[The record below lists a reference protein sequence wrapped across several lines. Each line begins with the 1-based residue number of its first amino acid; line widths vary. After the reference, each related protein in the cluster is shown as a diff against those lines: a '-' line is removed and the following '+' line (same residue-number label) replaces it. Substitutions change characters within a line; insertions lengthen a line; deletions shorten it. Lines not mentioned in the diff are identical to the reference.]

1 MTETPDEAMVEG
13 RQDLLPEEDA
23 AGSENP
29 RAQAQAVLE
38 ESEERV
44 LHPGRTR
51 AASTQTPGEDAAT

>member
-1 MTETPDEAMVEG
+1 MVDG

-51 AASTQTPGEDAAT
+51 AESPQTPGEDATP